1 MVSKRRVETKHT
13 GFAEPNHLGSNSKTG
28 NLSSG
33 PSNSTDEQVNAPNRM
48 ETYLSRVAPEIL
60 AVTYWFDPP
69 PEADVSSYTI
79 RISAKRVNISG
90 PKQPEDDVTHEVT
103 VNGIVT
109 GSGPVAVMA
118 KIEGVNPGT
127 WEVSAKMVPPPIV
140 SHRLNRR
147 QDKTAQMVP
156 PVYRAAWSW
165 RKRKLLAAP
174 ATPIETCL
182 APFAR
187 PPAVIIGSWAV
198 LVAVGIAV
206 ALGTQFWIVDLLKL
220 DPARV
225 LIASIT
231 GVIAGAIGAKLWFI
245 VLHLREKRREGWCLQ
260 GMVAGIAVV
269 FPALLAVLNVPVA
282 TVLDASTPGIM
293 LGLAIGRLGCFFTGC
308 CAGRPTGSRWGLWS
322 SDRIVGM
329 RRIPTQLM
337 ESGLALL
344 IGVTVLTAI
353 YFENTFHG
361 ALFVAALSGYTL
373 IRQGLLR
380 LRLERRKS
388 KLGGP
393 LTAIA
398 AAIVLV
404 GMLVLLIASWS

>member
-1 MVSKRRVETKHT
+1 MECESPGWVRKHRV
-13 GFAEPNHLGSNSKTG
+13 FA
-28 NLSSG
+28 
-33 PSNSTDEQVNAPNRM
+33 DEQANAPTRM
-48 ETYLSRVAPEIL
+48 ESYLNRVAPEIL

-69 PEADVSSYTI
+69 PEADAPSYTI
-79 RISAKRVNISG
+79 QISARRLNVTG
-90 PKQPEDDVTHEVT
+90 RRQPADQVTHEVT

-118 KIEGVNPGT
+118 KIEGINPGT
-127 WEVSAKMVPPPIV
+127 WDVSAKIVLPPKV
-140 SHRLNRR
+140 SHRLNGQR
-147 QDKTAQMVP
+147 DKTALMVP

-220 DPARV
+220 EPSKV
-225 LIASIT
+225 VIASVT
-231 GVIAGAIGAKLWFI
+231 GIIAGAIGAKLWFVI
-245 VLHLREKRREGWCLQ
+245 LHLREKRREGWCLQ

-269 FPALLAVLNVPVA
+269 FPALLAMQQLPVA

-293 LGLAIGRLGCFFTGC
+293 LGLATGRIGCFFTGC
-308 CAGRPTGSRWGLWS
+308 CAGRPTCSRWGMWS
-322 SDRIVGM
+322 SDRIIGM

-353 YFENTFHG
+353 YFKNTSHG
-361 ALFVAALSGYTL
+361 ALFVAALSAYTL

-380 LRLERRKS
+380 LRLESRKS

-398 AAIVLV
+398 AAIVLA
-404 GMLVLLIASWS
+404 GMLVLLIASW